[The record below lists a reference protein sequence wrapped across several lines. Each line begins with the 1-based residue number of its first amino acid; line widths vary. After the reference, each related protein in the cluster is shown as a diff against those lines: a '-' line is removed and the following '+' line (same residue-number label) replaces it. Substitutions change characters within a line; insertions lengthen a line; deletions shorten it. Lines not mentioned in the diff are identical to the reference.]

1 MSIADLLE
9 RVDPVQFHGANRG
22 KTIQEVNDI
31 LHGRSDMSI
40 SMLHN
45 LLDDKCGAYDAE
57 QVAQIQSDIRAFC
70 HQKGLRTWRYTMTG
84 SETYPY
90 EMWEYDPK
98 HPLKIID
105 QKIFDHAAEHGFPPD
120 FFKNSYFDH
129 VTIYCMPDKADCSF
143 STFESCGFSVCGIR
157 GAVFDHADIHR
168 TDFRSSLLHMVN
180 FTGAS
185 IAHSH
190 FRDSDLISV
199 SFQDAR
205 LRGCLTLD
213 CTLDHVDFRGAV
225 LNGSSYGRIA
235 AHAIQNLRDAT
246 ITQGGATREEVGRL
260 HVAIFRELGIPLF
273 STKQQCTGERQKNHP
288 SR

>member
-9 RVDPVQFHGANRG
+9 LVDPIQFHGANRG
-22 KTIQEVNDI
+22 KTIREINDI

-40 SMLHN
+40 SMLYN
-45 LLDDKCGAYDAE
+45 LLDEKCGAYDAGR
-57 QVAQIQSDIRAFC
+57 VAQLHSDIRAFC
-70 HQKGLRTWRYTMTG
+70 HQKMLRPRRYTLTG
-84 SETYPY
+84 SKTYSY
-90 EMWEYDPK
+90 ELWDYDPE

-105 QKIFDHAAEHGFPPD
+105 QKIFDDAAEHGFPPD
-120 FFKNSYFDH
+120 FFTNSYFDH
-129 VTIYCMPDKADCSF
+129 VTIYCMPDGADCSF
-143 STFESCGFSVCGIR
+143 SQFESCRFSVCGIR

-190 FRDSDLISV
+190 FRDSDLVSV

-205 LRGCLTLD
+205 LTGCLTLD
-213 CTLDHVDFRGAV
+213 CTLDHVDFRGAT

-235 AHAIQNLRDAT
+235 ARAIQNLRDAA
-246 ITQGGATREEVGRL
+246 ITQGGATREEVARL
-260 HVAIFRELGIPLF
+260 HVAIFQALGIPLF
-273 STKQQCTGERQKNHP
+273 PTKHRFTGGRQKNHP